1 MQIYNTDVK
10 QVVELCFYQP
20 EHDEILQT
28 FNLSEEQKKFT
39 ALPNDALKLCKEDS
53 NRHPV
58 VIVAENTV
66 VGFFVLHFGK
76 NISSFTNNPNAILL
90 RAFSVSPIFQG
101 KGYAKRAMLQV
112 PEFVSK
118 HFKLVNEI
126 VLAVNENNIT
136 AKQLYE
142 NTGYEDKG
150 IRREGRIGMQYILH
164 HHLK

>member
-1 MQIYNTDVK
+1 MQTYNIDEKQSVK
-10 QVVELCFYQP
+10 LCFFEP
-20 EHDEILQT
+20 KHNRILQT

-39 ALPNDALKLCKEDS
+39 ALPNDALKLCLEDS

-90 RAFSVSPIFQG
+90 RALSVNPIYQG

-112 PEFVSK
+112 PEFVST
-118 HFKLVNEI
+118 HFKHINEI
-126 VLAVNENNIT
+126 VLAVNENNVT

-142 NTGYEDKG
+142 KTGYKDKG
-150 IRREGRIGMQYILH
+150 IRREGRMGMQYILH
-164 HHLK
+164 YHL